1 MDELLTIYKDRLQI
15 MCILC
20 AQSHTFFNQMKN
32 VMMVT
37 SLLITSTLAILNS
50 ISTDLNELKIP
61 NIVLNTFLAFIIAL
75 SNQLRFSENGD
86 KFHKLF
92 NAFSKLEHTID
103 KELNSNTMTP
113 DKLNSIIEKYD
124 LLLETCEGIPGFI
137 KRRIRAKYI
146 ESNLPFMI
154 NHVTTREREEYIIR
168 TKTLSPNPSFSDI
181 EANVV
186 IQTPA

>member
-1 MDELLTIYKDRLQI
+1 MDDLLKIYKDRLQI

-32 VMMVT
+32 IMMIT

-154 NHVTTREREEYIIR
+154 NHVTPMERQEHIIR
-168 TKTLSPNPSFSDI
+168 TKTLSNPSFGDNV
-181 EANVV
+181 EANEIV
-186 IQTPA
+186 